1 MSTQFQIAT
10 FEFSNRQ
17 TLRLTKALGSTVVC
31 MAGSLWLTRDHCP
44 KDHVLEAGDEYRIES
59 TETVIVQALS
69 GARLRLMTPV
79 AFSIHPALAQPSSR
93 PWSLAKAAASVRLA
107 V

>member
-1 MSTQFQIAT
+1 MSTQSQIAT

-17 TLRLTKALGSTVVC
+17 ILRLTQAQGSTVVC
-31 MAGSLWLTRDHCP
+31 LAGSLWLTRDHCL
-44 KDHVLEAGDEYRIES
+44 KDHVLEAGDEYRIDS

-69 GARLRLMTPV
+69 GARLRVLTP
-79 AFSIHPALAQPSSR
+79 LAQPSSR
-93 PWSLAKAAASVRLA
+93 RWSLAKAAASVRLA